1 MAKFDEK
8 FLNELRSK
16 LNIVDVI
23 GSYCQLQRKGNSYWA
38 CCPLPGHSERTPSF
52 AVNESGQFYKCFGCG
67 KGGDVITFIMEIENL
82 DFREAVKFLCEKANM
97 PVPADDFAASDES
110 TKKKYVDK
118 ERLYSLMRDAALFY
132 VANLKKENCLKH
144 VEYLQKRGLTKREIV
159 SFGLGASPD
168 YDSLPKYLAKK
179 GYTYEEMVQ
188 SGAVQYHNERKNYY
202 DALGGRLIFPI
213 INVFGKVIAF
223 GGRLLEKSDFVKYK
237 NTSDTALFEKRKN
250 LYNINTIKKEK
261 QARGTLD
268 YVIMVEGYMDTIAL
282 FKAGIKNVVAS
293 MGTSLTK
300 EQARLIKRY
309 TDTVMICYD
318 GDKAGQNATVRG
330 LEILRENGLEV
341 RVVSLPDGLDPDEL
355 INQRGVNAYINC
367 VNQALPLIDFKIESA
382 KSKYDLTTVSGKR
395 KYIDECLKIIGEC
408 QNEFLAEELL
418 KKLRDES
425 GITYESLSRDL
436 TRKKSNESEQNS
448 FKKEDSQNAIK
459 NKPDDAAVTAERFV
473 LGSFVCGADYAD
485 CSPLDFEYSHPFR
498 QEVAEYIGAKLML
511 GQAIEADKLKLLA
524 GDDNLS
530 ELMCIFNSSEQ
541 IDEAARSRY
550 FADCKALLLEKSI
563 NEQLKQCNEQ
573 FATTDDLEERK
584 KIASKISALAE
595 KLSRINKRR

>member
-1 MAKFDEK
+1 MIKFDEK

-16 LNIVDVI
+16 FNIVDVI
-23 GSYCQLQRKGNSYWA
+23 GSYCQLQRKGSSYWA

-97 PVPADDFAASDES
+97 LVPADEYDDSDKS

-118 ERLYSLMRDAALFY
+118 ERLYSLMRDTALFY
-132 VANLKKENCLKH
+132 VANLKKSSCLKH
-144 VEYLQKRGLTKREIV
+144 AEYLQKRGLTKREIV

-168 YDSLPKYLAKK
+168 YDSLPKYLIKK
-179 GYTYEEMVQ
+179 GYATEEMLQ
-188 SGAVQYHNERKNYY
+188 AGAVQYSPERKKYY
-202 DALGGRLIFPI
+202 DALAGRLIFPI

-223 GGRLLEKSDFVKYK
+223 GGRMLEKSDFGKYK
-237 NTSDTALFEKRKN
+237 NTGDTILFEKRKN
-250 LYNINTIKKEK
+250 LYNINTLKKEK
-261 QARGTLD
+261 QTNGTFD

-330 LEILRENGLEV
+330 LEILKENGLEV
-341 RVVSLPDGLDPDEL
+341 RVISLPDGLDPDEL

-367 VNQALPLIDFKIESA
+367 VNQALPLIDFKIQSA

-436 TRKKSNESEQNS
+436 TRKKSDEKGQKG
-448 FKKEDSQNAIK
+448 FKKDQPQKPLK
-459 NKPDDAAVTAERFV
+459 NKSEDAAVTAERFV

-498 QEVAEYIGAKLML
+498 QEVAEYLGAKIML
-511 GQAIEADKLKLLA
+511 RQAIEADKLKLLA
-524 GDDNLS
+524 GEDNLS
-530 ELMCIFNSSEQ
+530 ELMCIFNCAEQ
-541 IDEAARSRY
+541 VDQGARVRY

-563 NEQLKQCNEQ
+563 NEQLKQCNER
-573 FATTDDLEERK
+573 FAATDDLEERK
-584 KIASKISALAE
+584 KIASQISALAE
-595 KLSRINKRR
+595 KLAHINRRK

>member
-23 GSYCQLQRKGNSYWA
+23 GSYCQLQRKGSSYWA

-97 PVPADDFAASDES
+97 PVPADEYDDSDES

-118 ERLYSLMRDAALFY
+118 ERLYSLMRDTALFY
-132 VANLKKENCLKH
+132 VANLKKSSCLKH
-144 VEYLQKRGLTKREIV
+144 AEYLQKRGLTKREIV

-168 YDSLPKYLAKK
+168 YDSLPKYLIKK
-179 GYTYEEMVQ
+179 GYTTEEMLQ
-188 SGAVQYHNERKNYY
+188 AGAVQYSPERKNYY
-202 DALGGRLIFPI
+202 DALAGRLIFPI

-223 GGRLLEKSDFVKYK
+223 GGRLLEKSDFGKYK
-237 NTSDTALFEKRKN
+237 NTGDTVLFEKRKN
-250 LYNINTIKKEK
+250 LYNINTLKKEK
-261 QARGTLD
+261 LTNGTFD

-318 GDKAGQNATVRG
+318 GDKAGQKATVRG
-330 LEILRENGLEV
+330 LEILKENGLEV
-341 RVVSLPDGLDPDEL
+341 RVISLPDGLDPDEL

-367 VNQALPLIDFKIESA
+367 VNQALPLIDFKIQSA

-395 KYIDECLKIIGEC
+395 KYIDECLQIIGEC

-436 TRKKSNESEQNS
+436 TRKKSDEKEQNGL
-448 FKKEDSQNAIK
+448 KKDRLQNVLK
-459 NKPDDAAVTAERFV
+459 NKPDDAVLTAERFV

-498 QEVAEYIGAKLML
+498 QEVAEYLGAKIML
-511 GQAIEADKLKLLA
+511 GQAVEADKLKLLA
-524 GDDNLS
+524 GEDNLS
-530 ELMCIFNSSEQ
+530 ELMYIFNCTEQ
-541 IDEAARSRY
+541 VDEGARARY

-563 NEQLKQCNEQ
+563 NEQLKQCNER
-573 FATTDDLEERK
+573 FAATDDLEERK
-584 KIASKISALAE
+584 KIASQISALAE
-595 KLSRINKRR
+595 KLAHINRRK